1 MSKAMNTKPVPQK
14 KKALVRVLGCKVNQ
28 AEAAS
33 MANVLVRH
41 GYEIDPA
48 ASNPDLVLVNTCC
61 VTQKAEGKSRRMVA
75 RLAEK
80 FPEARL
86 IVTGCLAEINPSSVE
101 SASARTVL
109 LGTSGKDLFDRYIS
123 GASERLADGPLRSA
137 SSCRTFAD
145 LGSCGI
151 SNRARSFLKIQD
163 GCSQRC
169 AYCIVPTARGPSRSL
184 APARVLEHAGQM
196 QAAACAEIVLTGVHL
211 GSYGRDLSP
220 GVTLEELVEQLVD
233 LCPLTRFRLSSVEP
247 QEITPRLIELMTEH
261 PRVCRH
267 FHIPLQSGDD
277 GVLKK
282 MGRPYDAA
290 LIRRLMDKIVSGSPD
305 TCVGMDV
312 MVGFPGEDD
321 VSFRRT
327 VDMIRETAPA
337 YLHVFPYS
345 PRPRTLAASF
355 KPRVPEKTTRQR
367 VEELRELSSKLRM
380 SFYERFLGRTLA
392 AVLEENPGR
401 RGTVLKAR
409 TDNYIPV
416 NINGTRSPAQDRLF
430 PVRLDHIVD
439 GQVFGTI
446 TPLNDLG
453 SSESTPEL

>member
-1 MSKAMNTKPVPQK
+1 MSKAMKTKPVLQK

-33 MANVLVRH
+33 MANVLERH

-61 VTQKAEGKSRRMVA
+61 VTQKAEGKSRRMVG

-86 IVTGCLAEINPSSVE
+86 IVTGCLAEINPSSLE
-101 SASARTVL
+101 SASAHTVL
-109 LGTSGKDLFDRYIS
+109 LSTSEKDLFDQYIS
-123 GASERLADGPLRSA
+123 GASERLTDSPQRSA

-145 LGSCGI
+145 LSSCGI

-184 APARVLEHAGQM
+184 EPRKVLEQAAQM
-196 QAAACAEIVLTGVHL
+196 QAAGCAEIVLTGVHL
-211 GSYGRDLSP
+211 GSYGKDLSP
-220 GVTLEELVEQLVD
+220 VVTFEELVEQMVE
-233 LCPLTRFRLSSVEP
+233 LCALTRFRLSSLEP
-247 QEITPRLIELMTEH
+247 QEITPRLIELMTQH
-261 PRVCRH
+261 PRICRH

-277 GVLKK
+277 RVLKK

-290 LIRRLMDKIVSGSPD
+290 LIRRLMDKIVSGSPE

-321 VSFRRT
+321 VAFRRT
-327 VDMIRETAPA
+327 VDLVLEMAPA

-345 PRPRTLAASF
+345 PRPGTLAASF
-355 KPRVPEKTTRQR
+355 KPRVPEKTARQR
-367 VEELRELSSKLRM
+367 VEELRELSSKLRI

-392 AVLEENPGR
+392 AVLEGNSES
-401 RGTVLKAR
+401 RGAVLKAR

-416 NINGTRSPAQDRLF
+416 NINGTRSLAQERHF
-430 PVRLDHIVD
+430 PVRLENIVD

-446 TPLNDLG
+446 TP
-453 SSESTPEL
+453 